1 MGGWGMEVK
10 ECLCMRGGGGEEINR
25 EQTENILIAIEM
37 RMK

>member
-1 MGGWGMEVK
+1 MEVE
-10 ECLCMRGGGGEEINR
+10 ECLCMRGGGEEINR